1 MKYYESTI
9 TTTTNTL
16 QLNERYISHI
26 ESLNN
31 SHNNINKHQY
41 IMARSKNVTLNELDN
56 ILGDRLGELERSLT
70 ANIAEIVSKNVAQS
84 FEQRWGAQ
92 IQQNAD
98 DIGRNSA
105 AIAELTARVEA
116 LEREK
121 GESEKTIQT
130 LHNDLDDVKNRNMRN
145 NLIIKGLPE
154 PSNGEKEDTRAV
166 VINYLAE
173 LAEQDEAEIED
184 VVDRCHRGGR
194 KNNNNNNNNINNKP
208 RNIYMNFTSSR
219 HVDFYIQKART
230 QKSEYK
236 LERQFTKPV
245 QDRRNAAML
254 HRRTLLDNKEITA
267 GYLEYPATLMVKK
280 PGDSKESKFKFCKA
294 F

>member
-1 MKYYESTI
+1 
-9 TTTTNTL
+9 
-16 QLNERYISHI
+16 
-26 ESLNN
+26 
-31 SHNNINKHQY
+31 
-41 IMARSKNVTLNELDN
+41 MARSKNVTLNELDN

-154 PSNGEKEDTRAV
+154 SSNGEKEDTRAV

-254 HRRTLLDNKEITA
+254 HRRTLLDNKEITS